1 MANLNFTCTTAILE
15 AQSRLSLKQALESVE
30 RFKQTLDGYGEIEE
44 LYYPSQNHEWG
55 LEEFSQSLP
64 SGWWVPAEAD
74 EDFRASEKLI
84 EAALA
89 KALSA
94 GGELGASD
102 EFDSAKEALL
112 DTALAEVFIQLAVP
126 SPITSTSAH

>member
-1 MANLNFTCTTAILE
+1 MANLNFTCTAAILE

-30 RFKQTLDGYGEIEE
+30 RFKQTLDGYGE
-44 LYYPSQNHEWG
+44 LYYPSTNHEWG
-55 LEEFSQSLP
+55 LEEFEQSLP
-64 SGWWVPAEAD
+64 HGWWVPAEAD

-94 GGELGASD
+94 GGELGAGD